1 VGCAPPDAFRLA
13 LDTLDGWMG
22 RRDVFSSP
30 RAGIF
35 SLSLDIRLLLRWG
48 LLKLI
53 VAILAGCDESHGM
66 LRFWRGWTNFF
77 PVALETL
84 DGSIGLRIERAVGRF
99 LL

>member
-1 VGCAPPDAFRLA
+1 VGCAPPDTFRLA

-53 VAILAGCDESHGM
+53 VIILTNYNKSHEM
-66 LRFWRGWTNFF
+66 LRFWRKWTNFF
-77 PVALETL
+77 SITLETL
-84 DGSIGLRIERAVGRF
+84 DGLIGLRIERTIGRF